1 MVDSQGTSDTS
12 GSRLEQLHDFIRYR
26 VNTFIKWDLVRFF
39 HDNPHT
45 KDTAEAIARY
55 VSRDP
60 ETVAR
65 ALHGLVDSDVLTQ
78 EKHNGVE
85 VFALASDESI
95 RDLVGRFMEAC
106 HDRQFRVSAIRQVI
120 KGM

>member
-1 MVDSQGTSDTS
+1 MADSQDIPGESTSP
-12 GSRLEQLHDFIRYR
+12 LEQLHDFIRYR

-55 VSRDP
+55 VSRDS
-60 ETVAR
+60 ETVGR
-65 ALHGLVDSDVLTQ
+65 ALRGLVDSDVLTQ
-78 EKHNGVE
+78 ENHNGVE
-85 VFALASDESI
+85 VFALASDEAV
-95 RDLVGRFMEAC
+95 RDLVGSFMEAC
-106 HDRQFRVSAIRQVI
+106 HDRQFRITAIRQVI